1 MNPIMLDEKG
11 HIVIDDSMSDELK
24 EKINAYNAL
33 AEEDPGEIE
42 EDISDEEADS
52 YTEDAIEDGE
62 LDAETDEDEAEVL
75 TLESKEVD
83 EAELN
88 NLNDLFS

>member
-1 MNPIMLDEKG
+1 MNPIMLDENG

-33 AEEDPGEIE
+33 AASDLDEVE

-52 YTEDAIEDGE
+52 YTEDALEDGE
-62 LDAETDEDEAEVL
+62 LDEETEEEAEVL
-75 TLESKEVD
+75 TLEPKEVN